1 MVGVWLVQVVSVGE
15 GEGRR
20 GLGHVGAARGESR
33 QRPAAHS
40 DVIHTS
46 RRRPVP
52 GRDVSE

>member
-1 MVGVWLVQVVSVGE
+1 MVGVWLVQVVGVGE